1 MVYVVVSVVSMR
13 WRKKGTGEPF
23 GTARGPGFS
32 PERYKVAEA
41 YELSQS
47 PESSRGGSP
56 GRM

>member
-1 MVYVVVSVVSMR
+1 VYAVVSLVSMR
-13 WRKKGTGEPF
+13 WRKKGTGESF

-41 YELSQS
+41 YELS
-47 PESSRGGSP
+47 PGSSRGGSP